1 MGMRVS
7 SAAAAILMVCAFPPH
22 IEAQTPS
29 TVERPQLLVLGV
41 YHFANPGLDVVK
53 VDIADVLSPGR
64 QAEILSVVE
73 SLARFRPTKI
83 AVEASPA
90 SASRLDS
97 LYEAYRSGRH
107 ELSRNET
114 QQLGFRLAAMHEHSG
129 VYAVDYRNDFPFGAL
144 LEYAGD
150 HDPEFLTF
158 VEEERE
164 RLAAEENR
172 QQRENTV
179 AEILRQDNDP
189 EALADRHAIYMR
201 FARVGAGDTYVGA
214 ELLTKWYERNI
225 HIFNNIQRLAQPGDR
240 ILLII
245 GGGHAPILRELADSD
260 PELVLVDPLP
270 YLPH

>member
-1 MGMRVS
+1 MNMGARH
-7 SAAAAILMVCAFPPH
+7 AACAILMICVSAPSLQ
-22 IEAQTPS
+22 AQAPAPA
-29 TVERPQLLVLGV
+29 EPAQLMVLGV

-64 QAEILSVVE
+64 QAEIQSVVE
-73 SLARFRPTKI
+73 SLARFRPTRI

-90 SASRLDS
+90 SMPRLDS

-107 ELSRNET
+107 ELSRDET
-114 QQLGFRLAAMHEHSG
+114 QQLGFRLAAMHEHPR
-129 VYAVDYRNDFPFGAL
+129 VYPVDYRTDFPFGAL
-144 LEYAGD
+144 IEYAED
-150 HDPEFLTF
+150 HDPEFLAF

-164 RLAAEENR
+164 RMTAEENR
-172 QQRENTV
+172 QQKENTV

-189 EALADRHAIYMR
+189 EGLADSHAIYLR

-225 HIFNNIQRLAQPGDR
+225 YIFNNIQRLAQPGER

-260 PELVLVDPLP
+260 PELALVDPLA
-270 YLPH
+270 YLPE

>member
-1 MGMRVS
+1 MSMRVS
-7 SAAAAILMVCAFPPH
+7 SAAAAILMVCAPPPH
-22 IEAQTPS
+22 LEAQTPPP
-29 TVERPQLLVLGV
+29 VEQPQLLVLGV

-53 VDIADVLSPGR
+53 VDIADVLSAGR
-64 QAEILSVVE
+64 QTEIQSVVE
-73 SLARFRPTKI
+73 SLARFRPTRI
-83 AVEASPA
+83 AVEASPS
-90 SASRLDS
+90 SAPRLDS

-107 ELSRNET
+107 ELSRDET
-114 QQLGFRLAAMHEHSG
+114 QQLGFRLAAMHEHSR
-129 VYAVDYRNDFPFGAL
+129 VYPVDYRTDFPFEAL
-144 LEYAGD
+144 LEYAEE
-150 HDPEFLTF
+150 HDPDFLTF

-164 RLAAEENR
+164 RITAEENR

-189 EALADRHAIYMR
+189 EALADRHATYMQ

-225 HIFNNIQRLAQPGDR
+225 YIFNNIQRLAQPGDR

-270 YLPH
+270 YLPD